1 MATARREYTDEDT
14 AINETPG
21 VCGGYPCIGKTRIPV
36 RVLVEAFH
44 AYGSAE
50 AVADYFPQLTRDQVD
65 AALATT
71 ATIPPVLMRTLKRIP
86 MPLQN
91 SSPALASGGAWSHH
105 LHR

>member
-65 AALATT
+65 AALAYYRNHP
-71 ATIPPVLMRTLKRIP
+71 ARIDEDIET
-86 MPLQN
+86 N
-91 SSPALASGGAWSHH
+91 THAFAEFISRA
-105 LHR
+105 R